1 MQNASKKNVEMFCCV
16 KNKCHICTV
25 FINEMKRIKLNDY
38 GETHFIAAISA
49 SSEKPVAT
57 PDTNVERGTR

>member
-1 MQNASKKNVEMFCCV
+1 MLGVFVRNHYV
-16 KNKCHICTV
+16 CTV

>member
-1 MQNASKKNVEMFCCV
+1 MCQKKMLKYFAVS

-49 SSEKPVAT
+49 SSEKLVAT